1 MCFKRNNWSVDSLI
15 LNSIP
20 LTNTLFTQQYRASL
34 NDLELNSAISLLEVI
49 FVRERYFT
57 FPEYFTLSHAQ
68 FTDIT
73 NALATL
79 QCVYIIYNLVH
90 LRYDVC

>member
-1 MCFKRNNWSVDSLI
+1 MCCKRYNWSVDSFI

-34 NDLELNSAISLLEVI
+34 NDLELNSAISLLEVM
-49 FVRERYFT
+49 FVRERHFT
-57 FPEYFTLSHAQ
+57 FPEFFTLSHAQ
-68 FTDIT
+68 LTDII

-79 QCVYIIYNLVH
+79 
-90 LRYDVC
+90 